1 MKFFTKR
8 KNSGSIRIREKIR
21 RVIEY
26 HDHDN
31 VAVVNVSDHDVVDDG
46 DFEADDEEG
55 DDDPDFEGDDDT
67 DDDPDFEE
75 GDEVNDF
82 SNNVIKKKKKYSRGQ
97 TIRVPNDDVMN
108 KIIRKLGFYKF
119 LRNKSCGEYDHSPK
133 YSRQVVKNSSCFMAY
148 IANEMGYLINKSSA
162 IKIMRQVLEP
172 MGKTALSVYCKSL
185 GDRGYAPVTV
195 AHNVEYIQ
203 KLFEWGTTNISQL
216 SKLSPANLNE
226 HGKKLIKKV
235 C

>member
-1 MKFFTKR
+1 MKFFRKR
-8 KNSGSIRIREKIR
+8 KSSGSIRTREKIR
-21 RVIEY
+21 RV
-26 HDHDN
+26 D
-31 VAVVNVSDHDVVDDG
+31 DHDVVDDR
-46 DFEADDEEG
+46 DVEAEDEEG
-55 DDDPDFEGDDDT
+55 DDDPDFEV
-67 DDDPDFEE
+67 
-75 GDEVNDF
+75 GDEIDDF
-82 SNNVIKKKKKYSRGQ
+82 SNNHIKRKIRYSRGQ

-119 LRNKSCGEYDHSPK
+119 LRAKSCGEYDHSTK

-148 IANEMGYLINKSSA
+148 IANEMEYLLNKSSA

-172 MGKTALSVYCKSL
+172 MGKTALSVYCKFL

-216 SKLSPANLNE
+216 SNLSPAYLNE